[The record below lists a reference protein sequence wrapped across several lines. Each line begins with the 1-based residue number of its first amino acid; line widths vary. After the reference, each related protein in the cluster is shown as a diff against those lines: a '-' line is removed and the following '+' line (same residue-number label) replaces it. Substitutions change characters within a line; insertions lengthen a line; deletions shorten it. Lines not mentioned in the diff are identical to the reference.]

1 MTKDRKS
8 TVRDTSRL
16 FTVTVN
22 EYCNHCMKGVLYQG
36 GVAPGTRY
44 RSFMEMILQMDLIFD
59 RMACPMQ
66 TMTVRRFTGTTV
78 TVPKLEPQERFETG
92 KFAAFQIYVRYR
104 YNASWQGDIIWQN
117 GLNSRHFESVL
128 QLIQLIDEILTGKYT
143 VSKKIGTSRACQIAV
158 ESLESGLLTGNVQN
172 ASVNYIEQYKGTIG
186 MAYAM
191 VQLIEI
197 GIKDDIPDGQV
208 NEDKIIT
215 RDALNCYWSGGKKAT
230 FLVKVL
236 FREHSTWQG
245 VISWRETGEKRTFR
259 SFKEMLLLLVSATT
273 SVAEGGLQKKIYFTK
288 DKGRALVRG

>member
-1 MTKDRKS
+1 MTKDKKS
-8 TVRDTSRL
+8 TVQNTSRL

-143 VSKKIGTSRACQIAV
+143 VSKKNRNLQ
-158 ESLESGLLTGNVQN
+158 SLSNSCRV
-172 ASVNYIEQYKGTIG
+172 
-186 MAYAM
+186 
-191 VQLIEI
+191 
-197 GIKDDIPDGQV
+197 
-208 NEDKIIT
+208 
-215 RDALNCYWSGGKKAT
+215 
-230 FLVKVL
+230 
-236 FREHSTWQG
+236 FR
-245 VISWRETGEKRTFR
+245 KRTFDR
-259 SFKEMLLLLVSATT
+259 KCSECLCQLYRTVQRCDWH
-273 SVAEGGLQKKIYFTK
+273 GLCNGAA
-288 DKGRALVRG
+288 D